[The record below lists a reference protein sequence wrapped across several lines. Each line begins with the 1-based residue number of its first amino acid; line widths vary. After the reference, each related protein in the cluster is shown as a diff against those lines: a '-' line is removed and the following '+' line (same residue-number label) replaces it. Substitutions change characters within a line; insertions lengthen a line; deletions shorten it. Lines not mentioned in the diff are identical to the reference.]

1 MENKKTFKAENGK
14 QRGKLFAILGLC
26 ASFLCTLT
34 AGAVTLPVQA
44 AETERANTISGEL
57 YDKDNARINKT
68 VLSGIYSAVTGKS
81 EATYNDLK
89 TELKTKGG
97 AITAADIRT
106 ASADTLVT
114 FGGQLWDLTYISKD
128 SEGNLI
134 ATLWLGDGV
143 ETAPY
148 SAGWYTSNKNFIP
161 QVISVHILTTLLM
174 RRQLV
179 RLREKRH

>member
-1 MENKKTFKAENGK
+1 MENRKTFKAENGK
-14 QRGKLFAILGLC
+14 QRGKLFAFLGLC

-114 FGGQLWDLTYISKD
+114 FGALGFDLHIKRQRREFNSN
-128 SEGNLI
+128 SLAWGRCGNR
-134 ATLWLGDGV
+134 AV
-143 ETAPY
+143 
-148 SAGWYTSNKNFIP
+148 F
-161 QVISVHILTTLLM
+161 
-174 RRQLV
+174 RRVVYKQ
-179 RLREKRH
+179 